1 VSSWFGSGPLSTAP
15 KSFVRLLTL
24 RLTISLIAGITL
36 ISLFSSYYEVRFQK
50 QGLRR
55 DLERR
60 AEVLGESLAGKVE
73 PYLKKGSRKDLQR
86 IVDGFGNRE
95 SLAGVAVYNPQGES
109 IAITPGLAPRFTGEP
124 EVAKQAATK
133 GLSAGEFIRL
143 GEALVYVYAL
153 PLHQD
158 EVVVG
163 GLAIVHDASYI
174 DAQSRRI
181 WHGTFLRV
189 LVLVF
194 LITLTT
200 LLLVRWSIA
209 GPIARAAQWMQ
220 ALRTGKV
227 PSRPTLPDL
236 DFFRPLAREMTTF
249 AASLTAARSAAEKEA
264 QLRQAGDTFWTAERL
279 SVHVRSS
286 LGDSRLFV
294 VANREPYIHRRQGK
308 SVEAIV
314 PASGLVTALE
324 PVLCACDGTWIA
336 HGTGNADRETVDK
349 HDRLRVP
356 PDDPRYTLRRVWVSK
371 EEEEGYYYGFA
382 NEGLWPLCHIAHTRP
397 LFRGSDWAHYERA
410 NRRFAEAVLNEMEGM
425 NRPVLLAQDYHFAL
439 LPRMIKKAR
448 PDARVA
454 IFWHIPWPNPEAFGI
469 CPWQR
474 ELVDGLLGADL
485 IGFHIQSHCT
495 NFLQT
500 VDRAL
505 ESRIDW
511 EHFTVNRE
519 EHRTVVK
526 PFPISVEF
534 PENPPTVETEK
545 STYTERVAVL
555 QELGIEAVL
564 VGVGVDRVDYTK
576 GILERFLAIERLL
589 EKHSAYREKFTF
601 LQIGAPSRTHIKR
614 YCDLLAEVE
623 AEAERI
629 NWRFQS
635 GKWKPIVFMKRQHT
649 HLEIRRFYRIAD
661 LCVVTSLHDGMNL
674 VAKEFV
680 AARQDEQGVLVLSR
694 FTGAARE
701 LPDALLVNPYDIEQ
715 VAEAVRFALEMDA
728 EERKTRMQRMRRV
741 VREHNIYRWAGTLIA
756 ELSEVRLDEPANKSE
771 SQLGRP
777 PREQSAEAICIDQSI
792 DDLHHARPV
801 TATSDHVGTPLERR
815 YGVGHGH

>member
-1 VSSWFGSGPLSTAP
+1 M
-15 KSFVRLLTL
+15 RLLTL
-24 RLTISLIAGITL
+24 RLTISLIVGITL

-50 QGLRR
+50 RGLRR
-55 DLERR
+55 DLEHR
-60 AEVLGESLAGKVE
+60 AEVLGESLADKVE
-73 PYLKKGSRKDLQR
+73 PYLKKGSRKDLQL
-86 IVDGFGNRE
+86 IVERFGNRE
-95 SLAGVAVYNPQGES
+95 HLTGVVVYNPQGQS
-109 IAITPGLAPRFTGEP
+109 IAVTPALAPQLPVEP
-124 EVAKQAATK
+124 PVARQVASS
-133 GLSAGEFIRL
+133 GQSAGEYIRV
-143 GEALVYVYAL
+143 GEASVYIYAV
-153 PLHQD
+153 PLHQG
-158 EVVVG
+158 EAVVG
-163 GLAIVHDASYI
+163 ALAIIHDAGYI
-174 DAQSRRI
+174 NAQSRRV
-181 WHGTFLRV
+181 WRDTFLRV

-200 LLLVRWSIA
+200 LLIVRWSIA
-209 GPIARAAQWMQ
+209 GPIARAAQWMR
-220 ALRTGKV
+220 ALRVGKAS
-227 PSRPTLPDL
+227 SRPSASDL
-236 DFFRPLAREMTTF
+236 DLFRPLANEMATF
-249 AASLTAARSAAEKEA
+249 AASLTAARSAAEQEA

-279 SVHVRSS
+279 SVHVRDK
-286 LGDSRLFV
+286 LGESRLFV
-294 VANREPYIHRRQGK
+294 VANREPYIHKHQGK
-308 SVEAIV
+308 GVEAIV

-324 PVLCACDGTWIA
+324 PILRACDGTWVA
-336 HGTGNADRETVDK
+336 HGSGDADRETVDT

-356 PDDPRYTLRRVWVSK
+356 PDDPRYTLRRVWLSK
-371 EEEEGYYYGFA
+371 EEEEGNYYGFS

-397 LFRGSDWAHYERA
+397 LFRGSDWEHYERA
-410 NRRFAEAVLNEMEGM
+410 NRRFADAVLKEMEGM
-425 NRPVLLAQDYHFAL
+425 ERPVLLAQDYHFAL

-469 CPWQR
+469 CPWQK

-534 PENPPTVETEK
+534 PENAPADAGESV
-545 STYTERVAVL
+545 YMERVAL
-555 QELGIEAVL
+555 LRELGVEAAFL
-564 VGVGVDRVDYTK
+564 GVGVDRVDYTK

-589 EKHSAYREKFTF
+589 EKHATYRDKFTF

-614 YCDLLAEVE
+614 YHDLLGEVE

-629 NWRFQS
+629 NWRFQT
-635 GKWKPIVFMKRQHT
+635 GKWKPIIFMKRQHS
-649 HLEIRRFYRIAD
+649 HHEIQRFYRTAD
-661 LCVVTSLHDGMNL
+661 LCLVTSLHDGMNL

-680 AARQDEQGVLVLSR
+680 AARHDEQGVLVLSR

-715 VAEAVRFALEMDA
+715 MAEAIRFALEMST
-728 EERKTRMQRMRRV
+728 EERKARMQRMRRV
-741 VREHNIYRWAGTLIA
+741 VREHNIYRWASTLIA
-756 ELSEVRLDEPANKSE
+756 ELCEVRLDERANRLE
-771 SQLGRP
+771 SQSRV
-777 PREQSAEAICIDQSI
+777 SAA
-792 DDLHHARPV
+792 
-801 TATSDHVGTPLERR
+801 
-815 YGVGHGH
+815 